1 MSTSQE
7 SEFRMSKKSSRR
19 TLLLN
24 TIGVLLAGCVAGSAM
39 AAAPAD
45 KYPERALRIVVPYA
59 AGGGT
64 DILARRIANDLSK
77 RLGQPVIIDNR
88 PGAGTIIGAD
98 VVAKAAPDGYTMLM
112 TASAFSVLPALY
124 SNMPFDPVRDFEPVT
139 LFANSP
145 NVLLV
150 NTTVPA
156 KNLKEF
162 LTLAKERTD
171 PLNYGSSGNGGTGHL
186 GMELLKQKM
195 NIQMVHIP
203 YASGAP
209 AMQAL
214 LGGQVSAVIN
224 NITAS
229 VPQIKGGK
237 VRALAVTTLTR
248 SPALPD
254 VPSIAEAGG
263 PPDFEIAAWFGAFV
277 PAKTPVAIVRR
288 LNAEINAVVRSAEV
302 QKLFAEQGVDST
314 GSSPEEF
321 TQIIRA
327 EVPRWMQVLKAAKI
341 KVD

>member
-1 MSTSQE
+1 MSNTSG
-7 SEFRMSKKSSRR
+7 RR
-19 TLLLN
+19 TLLRN
-24 TIGVLLAGCVAGSAM
+24 AIGILLAGCVAGNAM
-39 AAAPAD
+39 AAAPVD
-45 KYPERALRIVVPYA
+45 KYPERTLRIVVPYA

-98 VVAKAAPDGYTMLM
+98 AVAKAAPDGYTMLM

-124 SNMPFDPVRDFEPVT
+124 PNMPFDPVRDFEPVT

-150 NTTVPA
+150 NMAVPV
-156 KNLKEF
+156 KNLREF
-162 LTLAKERTD
+162 LTLVKERTD

-254 VPSIAEAGG
+254 VPTIAEAGG

-288 LNAEINAVVRSAEV
+288 LNAEINAVVRSPEV
-302 QKLFAEQGVDST
+302 QKLFAEQGVDSA
-314 GSSPEEF
+314 GSTPEEF